1 MNRIVPALV
10 ATLALT
16 AAAPVL
22 ACTNFLATPGATV
35 DGSVIVTYT
44 CDGEFHPTLR
54 RIPAADHEPGA
65 MEDITDWSGNLMG
78 QVPYPA
84 HTWAVVNLMNEKQ
97 VAIAETTTGGREELI
112 DPDGLLHYWTLM
124 KLVLERAATAREAV
138 EVMGALVKEYGYRS
152 SGESFYIG
160 DPHEAWMV
168 EMVGPGPG
176 DPDGVV
182 A

>member
-84 HTWAVVNLMNEKQ
+84 HLSEC
-97 VAIAETTTGGREELI
+97 
-112 DPDGLLHYWTLM
+112 
-124 KLVLERAATAREAV
+124 ATARKHIIDLH
-138 EVMGALVKEYGYRS
+138 GL
-152 SGESFYIG
+152 
-160 DPHEAWMV
+160 PHLAHDRV
-168 EMVGPGPG
+168 
-176 DPDGVV
+176 DIIGVV
-182 A
+182 LQQSLHTG